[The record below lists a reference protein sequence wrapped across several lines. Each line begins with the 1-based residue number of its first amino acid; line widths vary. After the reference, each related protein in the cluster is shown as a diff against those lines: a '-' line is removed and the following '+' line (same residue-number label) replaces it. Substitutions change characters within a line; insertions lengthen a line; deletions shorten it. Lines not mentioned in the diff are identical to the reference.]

1 MDEYQINAV
10 AARIELD
17 LRVGSSFT
25 RMQTMSLK
33 MLIAHVQEL
42 KVISYGKISA
52 EQDTPSVEPDNEFRY
67 LSVPNSW
74 LRGRPLLSCAKLR
87 SRNILEVA
95 GHSQAR
101 GHQCYVQLEAC
112 TPVRQDDCDN
122 PV

>member
-42 KVISYGKISA
+42 KVISYGTIS
-52 EQDTPSVEPDNEFRY
+52 
-67 LSVPNSW
+67 LM
-74 LRGRPLLSCAKLR
+74 
-87 SRNILEVA
+87 
-95 GHSQAR
+95 
-101 GHQCYVQLEAC
+101 
-112 TPVRQDDCDN
+112 
-122 PV
+122 

>member
-42 KVISYGKISA
+42 KVISYGKV
-52 EQDTPSVEPDNEFRY
+52 SVKEGIY
-67 LSVPNSW
+67 CV
-74 LRGRPLLSCAKLR
+74 
-87 SRNILEVA
+87 V
-95 GHSQAR
+95 
-101 GHQCYVQLEAC
+101 
-112 TPVRQDDCDN
+112 
-122 PV
+122 